1 MPSPSAKPQAPTTG
15 SPRTAYRLLALVVAM
30 ALGTSVALWWTLRQA
45 QDLAQP
51 HQQNDL
57 WYIASV
63 HNELARVSL
72 LARQLRAR
80 EASAQDLI
88 DRLDVLYSTLD
99 TTGRGPHVS
108 TQLRDALPDTAQ
120 GLDNL
125 RTQVERWSALA
136 SANTNTKPHE
146 SGSTAARRTN
156 PTAAPPQALRVAEDI
171 TRQSDALLERL
182 RQAVAT
188 VHLFSTQQTD
198 QARRQLH
205 QRFIVLSVVLS
216 ALLVGTTLLIAR
228 LVQDARAAAAAS
240 RQLAQTNRELE
251 DRVARR
257 TRKLEESRALLGFI
271 LDTSPSDVL
280 LAEVESGRVH
290 FINHRLTERL
300 GLPAAPQ
307 TLFLPDLLHDPDTR
321 QRFMQTL
328 DQYGQVDA
336 MEAQIGTHALRWS
349 SLSARLIDVEGRLA
363 HLLWG
368 FDISTHK
375 ALEAQLRELATRD
388 VLSGLLNRRAFME
401 RSTALFDHCR
411 RHGQPCTVL
420 MIDIDHFKRINDQ
433 HGHQMGDTAI
443 RACADAIGQALR
455 EADLLGRLGGEE
467 FAALLPHASADSARQ
482 VAERIRGAIA
492 QLGLVSPSGHPV
504 TFTISIGMAAS
515 ERHHTGIEPLLA
527 DADAALYRAKATGRN
542 RVLAHEAAL
551 PAH

>member
-1 MPSPSAKPQAPTTG
+1 MQSPSAKSQATGHGAGGGTNGTGTTR
-15 SPRTAYRLLALVVAM
+15 SPRTTYRLLAVVVAM
-30 ALGTSVALWWTLRQA
+30 ALGTSAALWWTLRQA
-45 QDLAQP
+45 QDLARP

-72 LARQLRAR
+72 LARQLRAQ
-80 EASAQDLI
+80 EASAQELS

-99 TTGRGPHVS
+99 TSGRGPRVS
-108 TQLRDALPDTAQ
+108 TQLREALTGTAQ
-120 GLDNL
+120 DLDQL
-125 RTQVERWSALA
+125 RTQVEQWSDQATVRPA
-136 SANTNTKPHE
+136 DRAATTPP
-146 SGSTAARRTN
+146 AARR
-156 PTAAPPQALRVAEDI
+156 VAGDI
-171 TRQSDALLERL
+171 TRQSDTLLERM

-198 QARRQLH
+198 RARQQLH
-205 QRFIVLSVVLS
+205 QRFVVLSVVLS

-228 LVQDARAAAAAS
+228 LVQDARSAAAAS
-240 RQLAQTNRELE
+240 RQLAQTNRLLE

-257 TRKLEESRALLGFI
+257 ARKLEESRALLGFI

-300 GLPAAPQ
+300 GLKAAPQ
-307 TLFLPDLLHDPDTR
+307 TLFLPDLPHDPETR

-336 MEAQIGTHALRWS
+336 MEAQIGTHTPRWS
-349 SLSARLIDVEGRLA
+349 SLSARLIDVEGQLA

-388 VLSGLLNRRAFME
+388 ALSGLLNRRAFME

-420 MIDIDHFKRINDQ
+420 MIDIDHFKRINDR

-443 RACADAIGQALR
+443 RASAEAIGQALR
-455 EADLLGRLGGEE
+455 DADLLGRLGGEE

-492 QLGLVSPSGHPV
+492 QLGLASPAGHPV

-515 ERHHTGIEPLLA
+515 ERHHTGIEPLMA
-527 DADAALYRAKATGRN
+527 DADAALYRAKAAGRN

-551 PAH
+551 TQP

>member
-1 MPSPSAKPQAPTTG
+1 MQSPSAKPQAPTTG
-15 SPRTAYRLLALVVAM
+15 SPRTAYRLLAPVVAM

-45 QDLAQP
+45 QDLAKP
-51 HQQNDL
+51 HQPNDL

-80 EASAQDLI
+80 EASPQDLI

-125 RTQVERWSALA
+125 HTQVERWSALA
-136 SANTNTKPHE
+136 SANANTQANK
-146 SGSTAARRTN
+146 SGSTAARRTT
-156 PTAAPPQALRVAEDI
+156 PAAASQALRVAEDI

-336 MEAQIGTHALRWS
+336 MEAQIGTHAPRWS

-388 VLSGLLNRRAFME
+388 ALSGLLNRRAFME

>member
-125 RTQVERWSALA
+125 RTQVEHWSALA
-136 SANTNTKPHE
+136 SANANTQANE
-146 SGSTAARRTN
+146 SGSTAARRTT
-156 PTAAPPQALRVAEDI
+156 PAAASQALRMAEDI

-307 TLFLPDLLHDPDTR
+307 TLFLPELLHDPDTR

-336 MEAQIGTHALRWS
+336 MEAQIGTHAPRWS

-388 VLSGLLNRRAFME
+388 ALSGLLNRRAFME

-433 HGHQMGDTAI
+433 HGHHMGDTAI

-492 QLGLVSPSGHPV
+492 RLGLVSPSGHPV

-527 DADAALYRAKATGRN
+527 DADAALYRAKAAGRN
-542 RVLAHEAAL
+542 RVLTHEAAH
-551 PAH
+551 PAL

>member
-1 MPSPSAKPQAPTTG
+1 MQSPSAKPQAPTTG

-30 ALGTSVALWWTLRQA
+30 ALATSVALWWTLRQA

-80 EASAQDLI
+80 EASAQDLV

-99 TTGRGPHVS
+99 TSGRGPRVS
-108 TQLRDALPDTAQ
+108 TQLREALPDTAQ
-120 GLDNL
+120 GLDGL
-125 RTQVERWSALA
+125 RSQVERWSSQASD
-136 SANTNTKPHE
+136 SANANEP
-146 SGSTAARRTN
+146 GSTAARRTQA
-156 PTAAPPQALRVAEDI
+156 TAALTQALRVAEDI

-300 GLPAAPQ
+300 GLKAAPQ

-336 MEAQIGTHALRWS
+336 MEAQIGTHAPRWS

-388 VLSGLLNRRAFME
+388 ALSGLLNRRAFME

>member
-125 RTQVERWSALA
+125 RTQVEHWSALA
-136 SANTNTKPHE
+136 SANANTQANE
-146 SGSTAARRTN
+146 SGSTAARRTT
-156 PTAAPPQALRVAEDI
+156 PAAASQALRVAENI
-171 TRQSDALLERL
+171 THQSDALLERL

-336 MEAQIGTHALRWS
+336 MEAQIGTHAPRWS

-363 HLLWG
+363 HLLWS

-388 VLSGLLNRRAFME
+388 ALSGLLNRRAFME

-527 DADAALYRAKATGRN
+527 DADAALYRAQATGRN